1 MRIVVMKF
9 GGTSVATA
17 DSRQKIVDKV
27 SESRRRGHR
36 PVVVVSAMGRA
47 PSPYATDSLISLV
60 KDFGEHQ
67 CEAELDQLMAIGEV
81 LSAIVMAHTFREHD
95 IPSRSF
101 DGGQA
106 GIETTDEYGDGKVV
120 YIDPEPLHTY
130 LQTGGVPVVTGFQ
143 GVNSKGRV
151 TTLGRG
157 GSDTSAVALGAALKA
172 HFVEIYTDVDGVMT
186 SDPRVYS
193 ESEILH
199 QINFE
204 EMGELASE
212 GAKVIH
218 PRAVEMADVHGVPVW
233 IKNTLND
240 HPGTFMARAVPRQ
253 AYEPDRVISGVA
265 HMFGMTGLVMKI
277 PERATQ
283 VETLEK
289 LAAAGVNL
297 DLINVTP
304 RRLYAILP
312 TKAFESN
319 GKELLEQLGCPFEV
333 THGCAKLSIVG
344 AGMRGTPGVMAQ
356 VMSCLHKA
364 GVTVIHSTDS
374 NITISVLIKEA
385 DVPTAVAALHHQF
398 LKDPEASTPRR
409 SS

>member
-1 MRIVVMKF
+1 MRVVVMKF
-9 GGTSVATA
+9 GGTSVATPEA
-17 DSRQKIVDKV
+17 REQIVAKV
-27 SESRRRGHR
+27 RESRRRGNS

-47 PSPYATDSLISLV
+47 PSPYATDSLISLLGG
-60 KDFGEHQ
+60 FPQSAGSP
-67 CEAELDQLMAIGEV
+67 AELDHLMSLGETI
-81 LSAIVMAHTFREHD
+81 SAIVMAHTFRANE

-101 DGGQA
+101 DGAQA
-106 GIETTDEYGDGKVV
+106 GIETSDDYANGRVV
-120 YIDPEPLHTY
+120 YIDPQPLHAY

-143 GVNSKGRV
+143 GVNSQGRV

-172 HFVEIYTDVDGVMT
+172 HYVEIYTDVDGVMT
-186 SDPRVYS
+186 ADPRVYS
-193 ESEILH
+193 ESEILN

-218 PRAVEMADVHGVPVW
+218 PRAVEMADLHGVPVW

-253 AYEPDRVISGVA
+253 AYEREKIISGIA
-265 HMFGMTGLVMKI
+265 HMFGMTGLMMKTAD
-277 PERATQ
+277 RATQ
-283 VETLEK
+283 VDALEK
-289 LAAAGVNL
+289 LASAGVNL

-304 RRLYAILP
+304 NRLYAILP
-312 TKAFESN
+312 TKSYETSGKALLDSLGFEY
-319 GKELLEQLGCPFEV
+319 QA
-333 THGCAKLSIVG
+333 THGCAKISIVG

-356 VMSCLHKA
+356 VLSCLHKA

-374 NITISVLIKEA
+374 NITISILVKEE
-385 DVPTAVAALHHQF
+385 DVPEAVKALHGQF
-398 LKDPEASTPRR
+398 L
-409 SS
+409 

>member
-1 MRIVVMKF
+1 MRVVVMKF
-9 GGTSVATA
+9 GGTSVATPEA
-17 DSRQKIVDKV
+17 RQQIVEKV
-27 SESRRRGHR
+27 RESRRRGNS

-47 PSPYATDSLISLV
+47 PSPYATDSLIGLV
-60 KDFGEHQ
+60 GEFPKAAGSP
-67 CEAELDQLMAIGEV
+67 AELDQLMALGETM
-81 LSAIVMAHTFREHD
+81 SAIVMAHTFRSHE

-106 GIETTDEYGDGKVV
+106 GIEASDDYADGRVV
-120 YIDPEPLHTY
+120 YIDPQPLYAY

-143 GVNSKGRV
+143 GVNSQGMV

-172 HFVEIYTDVDGVMT
+172 HYVEIYTDVDGVMT
-186 SDPRVYS
+186 ADPRVYS
-193 ESEILH
+193 ESEVLS

-218 PRAVEMADVHGVPVW
+218 PRAVEMADLHGVPVW
-233 IKNTLND
+233 IKNTLNS

-253 AYEPDRVISGVA
+253 AYERERVISGIA
-265 HMFGMTGLVMKI
+265 HMFGMTGLNMKI
-277 PERATQ
+277 SDRATQ
-283 VETLEK
+283 VDALEK

-304 RRLYAILP
+304 SRLYAILP
-312 TKAFESN
+312 TKSYEASGE
-319 GKELLEQLGCPFEV
+319 ELLKSMGFEFQA
-333 THGCAKLSIVG
+333 THGCAKISIVG

-374 NITISVLIKEA
+374 NITISILVKEE
-385 DVPTAVAALHHQF
+385 DVPEAVKALHGQF
-398 LKDPEASTPRR
+398 LD
-409 SS
+409 

>member
-1 MRIVVMKF
+1 MRTVVMKF
-9 GGTSVATA
+9 GGTSVA
-17 DSRQKIVDKV
+17 S
-27 SESRRRGHR
+27 SESRQRIVEKVAESRRKGLR

-47 PSPYATDSLISLV
+47 PSPYATDSLIGLV
-60 KDFGEHQ
+60 ETFPKHQ
-67 CEAELDQLMAIGEV
+67 CPAELDQLMACGEV
-81 LSAIVMAHTFREHD
+81 ISAIVMAHTFRSHD
-95 IPSRSF
+95 IPSSSF
-101 DGGQA
+101 DGRQA
-106 GIETTDEYGDGKVV
+106 GIETSHDYGDGKVTD
-120 YIDPEPLHTY
+120 IDPTPLLAY

-143 GVNSKGRV
+143 GVNSSGRIN
-151 TTLGRG
+151 TLGRG

-172 HFVEIYTDVDGVMT
+172 QFVEIYTDVDGVMT

-218 PRAVEMADVHGVPVW
+218 PRAVEMADIHGVPVW

-253 AYEPDRVISGVA
+253 AYERDRVISGIA
-265 HMFGMTGLVMKI
+265 HMFGMTGLIMDI
-277 PERATQ
+277 SDRATQ
-283 VETLEK
+283 VEMLQK
-289 LAAAGVNL
+289 LAEAGVNL

-304 RRLYAILP
+304 KRLYAILP
-312 TKAFESN
+312 TKAFEAQ
-319 GKELLEQLGCPFEV
+319 GRELLERQDIAHRV
-333 THGCAKLSIVG
+333 THNCAKLSIVG

-356 VMSCLHKA
+356 VMDCLHRA

-374 NITISVLIKEA
+374 NITISILVKE
-385 DVPTAVAALHHQF
+385 DHVPAAVEALHKQF
-398 LKDPEASTPRR
+398 LQ

>member
-1 MRIVVMKF
+1 MRIIVMKF
-9 GGTSVATA
+9 GGTSVATEE
-17 DSRQKIVDKV
+17 SRQKIVEKV
-27 SESRRRGHR
+27 RESRRRGNR
-36 PVVVVSAMGRA
+36 PVVVVSAMGRT
-47 PSPYATDSLISLV
+47 PSPYATDSLISLI
-60 KDFGEHQ
+60 KSYEGHQ
-67 CEAELDQLMAIGEV
+67 CPAELDQLMACGETM
-81 LSAIVMAHTFREHD
+81 SAIVMAHTFRSEE

-101 DGGQA
+101 DGRQA
-106 GIETTDEYGDGKVV
+106 GIETSDDYGDGKVV
-120 YIDPEPLHTY
+120 YIDPEPLHAY

-143 GVNSKGRV
+143 GVNSQGRT

-186 SDPRVYS
+186 ADPRVYS

-253 AYEPDRVISGVA
+253 AFERDRVISGVA
-265 HMFGMTGLVMKI
+265 HIFGMTGLVMTV
-277 PERATQ
+277 PDRAMQ
-283 VETLEK
+283 VDTLEK
-289 LAAAGVNL
+289 LAEAGVNL

-304 RRLYAILP
+304 KLLYAILP
-312 TKAFESN
+312 TKSYN
-319 GKELLEQLGCPFEV
+319 SVGKSLLDELGFHYEA
-333 THGCAKLSIVG
+333 THDCAKISIVG

-356 VMSCLHKA
+356 VMSCLHRA

-374 NITISVLIKEA
+374 NITISVLVSEA
-385 DVPTAVAALHHQF
+385 DVPNAVKALHQQF
-398 LKDPEASTPRR
+398 LASQ
-409 SS
+409 S

>member
-9 GGTSVATA
+9 GGTSVATPE
-17 DSRQKIVDKV
+17 SRQRILEKV
-27 SESRRRGHR
+27 VESRRKGNR

-47 PSPYATDSLISLV
+47 PSPYATDSLLGLV
-60 KDFGEHQ
+60 GDFADFQ
-67 CEAELDQLMAIGEV
+67 CPAALDQLMAVGET
-81 LSAIVMAHTFREHD
+81 LSAIVISHTFRSND
-95 IPSRSF
+95 VPSRSF
-101 DGGQA
+101 DGRQA
-106 GIETTDEYGDGKVV
+106 GIETTDEHGDGKVV
-120 YIDPEPLHTY
+120 FIDPQPLHAY

-143 GVNSKGRV
+143 GVNSKGEV

-186 SDPRVYS
+186 CDPRVYDQS
-193 ESEILH
+193 QILN

-218 PRAVEMADVHGVPVW
+218 PRAVEMADMHGVPVW

-253 AYEPDRVISGVA
+253 AYERDRVISGIA
-265 HMFGMTGLVMKI
+265 HMFGMTGLVMKVN
-277 PERATQ
+277 ERSRQ
-283 VETLEK
+283 VEVLQK
-289 LAAAGVNL
+289 LADAGVNL

-304 RRLYAILP
+304 RLLYAILP
-312 TKAFESN
+312 TKVFHSKGEALL
-319 GKELLEQLGCPFEV
+319 KEMGLEYQT

-356 VMSCLHKA
+356 VVSCLHEA
-364 GVTVIHSTDS
+364 GVPIVHSTDS
-374 NITISVLIKEA
+374 NITISVLVSEEH
-385 DVPTAVAALHHQF
+385 VPSAVEALHQQF
-398 LKDPEASTPRR
+398 KV
-409 SS
+409 